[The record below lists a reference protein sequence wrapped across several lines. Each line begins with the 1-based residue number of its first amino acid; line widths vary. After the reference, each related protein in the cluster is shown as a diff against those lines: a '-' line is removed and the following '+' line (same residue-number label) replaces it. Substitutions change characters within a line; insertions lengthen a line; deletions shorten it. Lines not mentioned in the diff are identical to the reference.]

1 MQKENTAIVADAPLV
16 KIDMSLTEKPMKSP
30 TISTPNSSCSSH
42 KTVNEATNRVR
53 AL

>member
-1 MQKENTAIVADAPLV
+1 MQKENTAIVDACLV
-16 KIDMSLTEKPMKSP
+16 KKDRSYPEKPIKSP

>member
-1 MQKENTAIVADAPLV
+1 MQKENTAVVDAHSV
-16 KIDMSLTEKPMKSP
+16 KKDRSLAEKPMKSP